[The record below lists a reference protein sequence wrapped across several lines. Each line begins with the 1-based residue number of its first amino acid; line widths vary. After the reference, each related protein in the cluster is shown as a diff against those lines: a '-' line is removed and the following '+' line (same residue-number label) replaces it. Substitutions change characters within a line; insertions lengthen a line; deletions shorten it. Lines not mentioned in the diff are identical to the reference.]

1 MLQDFLA
8 NMDYSGLI
16 EGFTNFSWQQAVMLL
31 VGGLLIYLAIVKE
44 YEPLLLAPIG
54 FGCILANI
62 PLSSAIG
69 VHDGMAGW
77 LTVLKQ
83 AGITT
88 ELFPVLIF
96 IAVGAMC
103 DFTPLLSMPWMMLFG
118 AAAQFGIFATIAVAA
133 LLGFDIKE
141 AASIG
146 IIGAADGPTTIV
158 VGSKLAPALLGPLT
172 VCAYTYMSLVP
183 IIQPPVIKALT
194 TSNERKIRM
203 VYDGGRP
210 VSKLT
215 KLIFPIVVTV
225 IAGILVPASVALLGA
240 LMFGN
245 FLREAMGLDRLSKTA
260 QTEMANI
267 VTLLLGIT
275 IGSTMTSADFL
286 NVRTLGILGLGIV
299 AFVFDT
305 AGGVLFVKVLNLFMK
320 RKINPMLGAAGIS
333 AFPMSARVI
342 AKLAQKEDA
351 GNYLIMH
358 AVGANVSGQIASIMA
373 GGLILALVR

>member
-1 MLQDFLA
+1 MELLEMLR
-8 NMDYSGLI
+8 NMNYADLFSGILHLQ
-16 EGFTNFSWQQAVMLL
+16 WQQAVMIL
-31 VGGLLIYLAIVKE
+31 VGCVLIYLAIAKQ
-44 YEPLLLAPIG
+44 YEPLLLAPVG
-54 FGCILANI
+54 FGCIMANI
-62 PLSSAIG
+62 PLGNAIG
-69 VHDGMAGW
+69 DAGW
-77 LTVLKQ
+77 LTLLEK
-83 AGITT
+83 AGIHT

-96 IAVGAMC
+96 VAVGAMC

-146 IIGAADGPTTIV
+146 IIGAADGPTTIFV
-158 VGSKLAPALLGPLT
+158 ASQFAPHMLGPLT
-172 VCAYTYMSLVP
+172 VAAYTYMSLVP
-183 IIQPPVIKALT
+183 IIQPPVIRALT
-194 TSNERKIRM
+194 TTHERKIRM

-215 KLIFPIVVTV
+215 KILFPILVTV
-225 IAGILVPASVALLGA
+225 VAGLLVPASVALLGA

-245 FLREAMGLDRLSKTA
+245 LLRESAGLERLSKTA

-275 IGSTMTSADFL
+275 IGSTMQAAHFL
-286 NVRTLGILGLGIV
+286 NVQTLGILTLGIV

-305 AGGVLFVKVLNLFMK
+305 AGGVLFVKLLNLFMT
-320 RKINPMLGAAGIS
+320 RKINPMLGATGIS

-342 AKLAQKEDA
+342 AKMAQKEDP

-373 GGLILALVR
+373 GGLVLALIR

>member
-1 MLQDFLA
+1 MNYAELFT
-8 NMDYSGLI
+8 GL
-16 EGFTNFSWQQAVMLL
+16 TNFHWQQAVMIL
-31 VGGLLIYLAIVKE
+31 VGCVLIYLAIAKE
-44 YEPLLLAPIG
+44 YEPLLLAPVG
-54 FGCILANI
+54 FGCIMANI

-69 VHDGMAGW
+69 EHGW
-77 LTVLKQ
+77 LTLLGQ
-83 AGITT
+83 AGINT

-96 IAVGAMC
+96 VAVGAMC

-146 IIGAADGPTTIV
+146 IIGAADGPTTIFV
-158 VGSKLAPALLGPLT
+158 ASRFAPHMLGPLT
-172 VCAYTYMSLVP
+172 VAAYTYMSLVP

-194 TSNERKIRM
+194 TTSERKIRM

-215 KLIFPIVVTV
+215 KILFPILVTV
-225 IAGILVPASVALLGA
+225 VAGILVPASVALLGA

-245 FLREAMGLDRLSKTA
+245 LLREATGLERLSKTA

-275 IGSTMTSADFL
+275 IGSTMQAAHFL
-286 NVRTLGILGLGIV
+286 NFETLGILALGIV

-320 RKINPMLGAAGIS
+320 RKINPMLGATGIS

-342 AKLAQKEDA
+342 AKMAQKEDP

-373 GGLILALVR
+373 GGLILALIR

>member
-1 MLQDFLA
+1 MAFEQIFSQ
-8 NMDYSGLI
+8 M
-16 EGFTNFSWQQAVMLL
+16 NFSDLVAGLSGFGWQQAVMML
-31 VGGLLIYLAIVKE
+31 VGGVLLYLAIVKQ
-44 YEPLLLAPIG
+44 YEPLLLAPVG

-62 PLSSAIG
+62 PISSAIG
-69 VHDGMAGW
+69 HEGW
-77 LTVLKQ
+77 LTLLYNV
-83 AGITT
+83 GIKT

-103 DFTPLLSMPWMMLFG
+103 DFTPLLSMPFMMLFG
-118 AAAQFGIFATIAVAA
+118 AAAQFGIFATMLFAA
-133 LLGFDIKE
+133 FIGYDIKE

-158 VGSKLAPALLGPLT
+158 VASQLAPRLLGPLT

-183 IIQPPVIKALT
+183 IIQPPVIRALT
-194 TSNERKIRM
+194 TKKERQIKM

-210 VSKLT
+210 VSRIT
-215 KLIFPIVVTV
+215 KILFPILVTIV
-225 IAGILVPASVALLGA
+225 AGLLVPSSVALIGA

-245 FLREAMGLDRLSKTA
+245 LLRECSPLEKLSKAA
-260 QTEMANI
+260 QSELANI

-275 IGSTMTSADFL
+275 IGSTMEASAFL
-286 NVRTLGILGLGIV
+286 TWSTLGILSLGVV
-299 AFVFDT
+299 AFAFDT
-305 AGGVLFVKVLNLFMK
+305 AGGVLFAKFLNLFLK

-342 AKLAQKEDA
+342 AKMAQQEDP

-358 AVGANVSGQIASIMA
+358 AVGANVAGQIASIMA
-373 GGLILALVR
+373 GGLILALIR

>member
-1 MLQDFLA
+1 MELLDALR
-8 NMDYSGLI
+8 NMNYAELFNGVLS
-16 EGFTNFSWQQAVMLL
+16 FQWQQAVMIL
-31 VGGLLIYLAIVKE
+31 VGCLLIYLAIAKE
-44 YEPLLLAPIG
+44 YEPLLLAPVG
-54 FGCILANI
+54 FGCIMANI
-62 PLSSAIG
+62 PWSGAIG
-69 VHDGMAGW
+69 DAGW
-77 LTVLKQ
+77 LTLLEK
-83 AGITT
+83 AGIHT

-96 IAVGAMC
+96 VAVGAMC

-146 IIGAADGPTTIV
+146 IIGAADGPTTIFV
-158 VGSKLAPALLGPLT
+158 ASRFAPHMLGPLT
-172 VCAYTYMSLVP
+172 VAAYTYMSLVP
-183 IIQPPVIKALT
+183 IIQPPVIRALT

-215 KLIFPIVVTV
+215 KLLFPILVTV
-225 IAGILVPASVALLGA
+225 IAGLLVPASVALLGA

-245 FLREAMGLDRLSKTA
+245 LLREGAGLERLSKTA

-267 VTLLLGIT
+267 VTLLLGVA
-275 IGSTMTSADFL
+275 IGSTMQSSHFL
-286 NVRTLGILGLGIV
+286 NFETLGIMTLGIV

-305 AGGVLFVKVLNLFMK
+305 AGGVMFVKLLNLFMK
-320 RKINPMLGAAGIS
+320 RKINPMLGATGIS

-342 AKLAQKEDA
+342 AKMAQKEDP

-373 GGLILALVR
+373 GGLILALIR

>member
-1 MLQDFLA
+1 MIVLDMLR
-8 NMDYSGLI
+8 NMHYADLFQGILS
-16 EGFTNFSWQQAVMLL
+16 FQWQQAVMIL
-31 VGGLLIYLAIVKE
+31 VGCVLIYLAIAKE
-44 YEPLLLAPIG
+44 YEPLLLAPVG
-54 FGCILANI
+54 FGCIMANI
-62 PLSSAIG
+62 PFSAAIG
-69 VHDGMAGW
+69 SHGW
-77 LTVLKQ
+77 LTILEH
-83 AGITT
+83 AGIQT

-96 IAVGAMC
+96 VAVGAMC

-118 AAAQFGIFATIAVAA
+118 AAAQFGVFATIAVAA

-146 IIGAADGPTTIV
+146 IIGAADGPTTIFV
-158 VGSKLAPALLGPLT
+158 ASRFAPHMLGPLT
-172 VCAYTYMSLVP
+172 VAAYTYMSLVP
-183 IIQPPVIKALT
+183 LIQPPVIRALT
-194 TSNERKIRM
+194 TKNERKIRM

-215 KLIFPIVVTV
+215 KILFPILVTV
-225 IAGILVPASVALLGA
+225 VAGLLVPASVALLGA

-245 FLREAMGLDRLSKTA
+245 LLREATGLERLSKTA

-275 IGSTMTSADFL
+275 IGSTMQAANFL
-286 NVRTLGILGLGIV
+286 NFQTLGILLLGIV

-305 AGGVLFVKVLNLFMK
+305 AGGVLFAKFLNLFLK
-320 RKINPMLGAAGIS
+320 RKVNPMLGATGIS

-342 AKLAQKEDA
+342 AKMAQKEDP

-373 GGLILALVR
+373 GGLILALLG

>member
-1 MLQDFLA
+1 MELMELLSQMDLSKLVEGLA
-8 NMDYSGLI
+8 
-16 EGFTNFSWQQAVMLL
+16 GFTWQQAVMLG
-31 VGGLLIYLAIVKE
+31 VGAVLIYLAIKKE
-44 YEPLLLAPIG
+44 YEPLLLAPVG

-62 PLSSAIG
+62 PFSSAIG
-69 VHDGMAGW
+69 EHGW
-77 LTVLKQ
+77 LTLLQ
-83 AGITT
+83 EAGLHT

-118 AAAQFGIFATIAVAA
+118 AAAQFGIFATIIVAT
-133 LLGFDIKE
+133 LLGYDIRE

-146 IIGAADGPTTIV
+146 IIGAADGPTTIFV
-158 VGSKLAPALLGPLT
+158 ANQFAPRLLGPLT

-183 IIQPPVIKALT
+183 IIQPPIIKALT
-194 TSNERKIRM
+194 TSDERKIRM

-210 VSKLT
+210 VSKVT
-215 KLIFPIVVTV
+215 KLLFPITVTV
-225 IAGILVPASVALLGA
+225 VAGLLVPDSVALIGA

-245 FLREAMGLDRLSKTA
+245 LLREATGLEKLSKAA
-260 QTEMANI
+260 QNELSSL

-275 IGSTMTSADFL
+275 IGSTMTSDAFL
-286 NVRTLGILGLGIV
+286 NWGTLGILALGIV

-305 AGGVLFVKVLNLFMK
+305 AGGVLFAKFLNLFLK
-320 RKINPMLGAAGIS
+320 NKVNPMLGAAGIS

-342 AKLAQKEDA
+342 AKLAQKEDPS
-351 GNYLIMH
+351 NYLIMH
-358 AVGANVSGQIASIMA
+358 AVGANVAGQIASVMA